1 MAVLAAGIVMVV
13 QNPWGAVAWD
23 VFHLGLARQLGLS
36 LGTVTILVS
45 LVVVALSWAL
55 GGGWTIRIG
64 TLLNTFLAGF
74 FIDLYMY
81 LGVFPEPSGL
91 LWGVGYL
98 LGGVAVLALGTVL
111 YLRAGLGAGAR
122 DGLML
127 VLSWRTG
134 LSPGQVRVAIEVT
147 VTLLGWILGGPL
159 GVGTVVAALVT
170 GPMADLFFRLL
181 GRGAL
186 DEQAP
191 KVPPRP
197 RERRWQEVSMPERKE

>member
-1 MAVLAAGIVMVV
+1 
-13 QNPWGAVAWD
+13 
-23 VFHLGLARQLGLS
+23 
-36 LGTVTILVS
+36 
-45 LVVVALSWAL
+45 
-55 GGGWTIRIG
+55 
-64 TLLNTFLAGF
+64 
-74 FIDLYMY
+74 
-81 LGVFPEPSGL
+81 
-91 LWGVGYL
+91 
-98 LGGVAVLALGTVL
+98 
-111 YLRAGLGAGAR
+111 
-122 DGLML
+122 
-127 VLSWRTG
+127 

-191 KVPPRP
+191 KAPPRP